1 MNKSIKVEVW
11 KCLGAI
17 MAASIILFIVIM
29 GGLNTLEKLREDSVE
44 AQKVEVAAIGGERDH
59 FKWVNELQGVLM
71 FGGDFKGQK
80 DSNLCNLGKWLNNP
94 GNVSPEVQSYIDK
107 IKPIHVEIHSY
118 ADKIL
123 GLNESEGKEVFQN
136 ELMPKIKEMSTLL
149 TGMIDA
155 SKAAADRAEAKMV
168 QWSLMLQMIVIVCA
182 VVILVICVI
191 TSIYI
196 MRNVIRPILK
206 IMESSGRLAEGDLG
220 FQIDVNSK
228 NEIGRLA
235 DRLNESVA
243 ELSNYVESINQ
254 MMKALSEKNLNIES
268 DTQFRG
274 DFREIQESIMK
285 FVSTLNRNFIEIRRS
300 AESVHVA
307 AEQVNNGAQV
317 LAQGNTEQASSMEEM
332 SAAVSGIS
340 AESESTARKLKE
352 TTEVVNDAGVKLD
365 SSNAKMEEL
374 ISAMKEITQNSDEIV
389 KIIKTIDDIAFQT
402 NILALNAAVE
412 AARAGEAGKGFAVVA
427 DEVRNLAGKSGE
439 ASRNTA
445 LLLQKNIESAEKGA
459 KLADDTAASLLE
471 VLTAAARMETLVGEI
486 SVASQSQA
494 QGASLVSD
502 QLAQVASVV
511 QMNAATAQE
520 SAASSVE
527 LNKMAE
533 TLSRL
538 LGQYQIHGTE

>member
-17 MAASIILFIVIM
+17 MAASIILFIVII
-29 GGLNTLEKLREDSVE
+29 GGLNALERFRGESTN
-44 AQKVEVAAIGGERDH
+44 AQRVEVAAIGGERDH
-59 FKWVNELQGVLM
+59 FKWVNELMSAVM
-71 FGGDFKGQK
+71 FGGEFEGQR
-80 DSNLCNLGKWLNNP
+80 DSSKCELGRWLYNP
-94 GNVSPEVQSYIDK
+94 GTVSPEVQSYIDR
-107 IKPIHVEIHSY
+107 IKPIHGEIHSY

-123 GLNESEGKEVFQN
+123 GLNEKEGKEVFKN
-136 ELMPKIKEMSTLL
+136 ELMPKIGEMSTLL
-149 TGMIDA
+149 TGMLNA
-155 SKAAADRAEAKMV
+155 SKVTAEKADEKMA
-168 QWSLMLQMIVIVCA
+168 QRNLILQSIVIVCA
-182 VVILVICVI
+182 AVILIICVI
-191 TSIYI
+191 TGVYI

-206 IMESSGRLAEGDLG
+206 IMESSGRLAEGDLN
-220 FQIDVNSK
+220 FRIDVSSK

-243 ELSNYVESINQ
+243 ELSKYVESINR
-254 MMKALSEKNLNIES
+254 MMKALSEKNINIVS
-268 DTQFRG
+268 DTEFRG

-285 FVSTLNRNFIEIRRS
+285 FVAVLNHNFIEIRRS

-307 AEQVNNGAQV
+307 AEQVNNGAQM

-340 AESESTARKLKE
+340 ADSESTARKVNE
-352 TTEVVNDAGVKLD
+352 ATAVVNEAGIKID
-365 SSNAKMEEL
+365 SSNVKMEEL

-439 ASRNTA
+439 ASRSTA
-445 LLLQKNIESAEKGA
+445 LLIQKNIESAEKGA
-459 KLADDTAASLLE
+459 RIADATAASLHE
-471 VLTAAARMETLVGEI
+471 VLLSAVRMEGLVGEI
-486 SVASQSQA
+486 SVDSQSQA
-494 QGASLVSD
+494 RGAALVSD

-533 TLSRL
+533 TLSTL
-538 LGQYQIHGTE
+538 LGQYQIHGAE

>member
-1 MNKSIKVEVW
+1 MSKSIKVEVW
-11 KCLGAI
+11 KYLGAI
-17 MAASIILFIVIM
+17 MAASIILFIVII
-29 GGLNTLEKLREDSVE
+29 GGLNALEKFRGESMNE
-44 AQKVEVAAIGGERDH
+44 QRVEVAAIGGERDH
-59 FKWVNELQGVLM
+59 FKWVNELLSSMMLGSK
-71 FGGDFKGQK
+71 FEGQR
-80 DSNLCNLGKWLNNP
+80 DSSQCELGKWLDNP
-94 GNVSPEVQSYIDK
+94 GDVSPEVQSYIDR
-107 IKPIHVEIHSY
+107 IKPIHEEIHSY

-123 GLNESEGKEVFQN
+123 GLNEKEGKEVFEN
-136 ELMPKIKEMSTLL
+136 ELTPKIEEMSTLL
-149 TGMIDA
+149 TGMLNA
-155 SKAAADRAEAKMV
+155 SKATVEKADAKMM
-168 QWSLMLQMIVIVCA
+168 QRNLILQIIVIVCA
-182 VVILVICVI
+182 AVILIICLI
-191 TSIYI
+191 TGIYI
-196 MRNVIRPILK
+196 MKNVIRPILK
-206 IMESSGRLAEGDLG
+206 IMESSGRLAEGDLS
-220 FQIDVNSK
+220 FRIDVSSK
-228 NEIGRLA
+228 NEIGQLA

-254 MMKALSEKNLNIES
+254 MMKALSEKNINIDS
-268 DTQFRG
+268 DTVFRG

-285 FVSTLNRNFIEIRRS
+285 FVATLSHNFIEIRRS

-307 AEQVNNGAQV
+307 AEQVNNGAQM

-340 AESESTARKLKE
+340 ADSENTAKKVNE
-352 TTEVVNDAGVKLD
+352 ATAEVNEAGIKID
-365 SSNAKMEEL
+365 SSNVKMEEL

-439 ASRNTA
+439 ASRSTA
-445 LLLQKNIESAEKGA
+445 LLIQKNIESAEKGA
-459 KLADDTAASLLE
+459 RIADDTAASLHE
-471 VLTAAARMETLVGEI
+471 VLLSAVKMEGLVGEI

-494 QGASLVSD
+494 RGAALVSD
-502 QLAQVASVV
+502 QLSQVANVV

-533 TLSRL
+533 MLSEL
-538 LGQYQIHGTE
+538 LGQYQVHGAV